1 MRVQKPRL
9 KIQMLF
15 RARGGRSR
23 RTRRLVRS
31 RKYVF
36 FVVVVIVIVSVVVI
50 VVAIIWLERLSLS
63 FSFFHVSCLV
73 TSLVIIVLTLSPC
86 NFSSVSTRT
95 VFFYLYPSFSSLF
108 LRIWFYLSFFY
119 SIFNCLSHASLF
131 QIKIYIYFS
140 NSWIK
145 RTK

>member
-23 RTRRLVRS
+23 RTRQLVRS

-36 FVVVVIVIVSVVVI
+36 FVVVVIVIVGVVV
-50 VVAIIWLERLSLS
+50 VVVVVVTVIWLERLSLS

-86 NFSSVSTRT
+86 NFTPPVSTRT

-108 LRIWFYLSFFY
+108 LHKIVFLRIWFYLSFF
-119 SIFNCLSHASLF
+119 IVFLNVCFTRL
-131 QIKIYIYFS
+131 YF
-140 NSWIK
+140 K
-145 RTK
+145 